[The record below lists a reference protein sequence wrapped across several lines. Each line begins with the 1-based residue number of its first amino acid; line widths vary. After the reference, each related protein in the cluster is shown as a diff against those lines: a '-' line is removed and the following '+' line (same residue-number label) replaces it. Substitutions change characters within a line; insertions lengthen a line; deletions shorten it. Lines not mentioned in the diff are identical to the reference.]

1 MTADSEPAMPLA
13 AVLAELDR
21 LALEAE
27 EGLRAIEQGQLV
39 DLGGLE
45 AAIQAMC
52 HAAQKLPPAEAP
64 ATVSRL
70 NDLVAL
76 LDRLAAELV
85 HRSDALGDDTE
96 ATARLAADAYGK
108 GTGRDK

>member
-1 MTADSEPAMPLA
+1 MTAGSASAMPLA
-13 AVLAELDR
+13 TVLAELDR
-21 LALEAE
+21 LALEGE
-27 EGLRAIEQGQLV
+27 QGLRLIEQGQLV
-39 DLGGLE
+39 DLSGLE

-52 HAAQKLPPAEAP
+52 HAAQQLPPGEAP
-64 ATVSRL
+64 ATISRL
-70 NDLVAL
+70 NDLIAL

-108 GTGRDK
+108 GTGRRK